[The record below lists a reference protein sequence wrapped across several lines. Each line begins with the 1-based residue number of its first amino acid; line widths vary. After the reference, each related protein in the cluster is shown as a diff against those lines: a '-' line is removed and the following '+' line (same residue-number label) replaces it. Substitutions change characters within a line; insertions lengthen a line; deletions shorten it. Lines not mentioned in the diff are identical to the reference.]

1 MEPLCV
7 QIISAVPINQKLYSS
22 AEKVWGEVCVTK
34 RNFLRW
40 AGVTKRTNV
49 AGSNLL
55 VLQDDM
61 FRKSGN
67 PVKRPF
73 NGDTV
78 FISLRAI
85 FS

>member
-34 RNFLRW
+34 RKFLRW

-49 AGSNLL
+49 AGSNHGGSGQIME
-55 VLQDDM
+55 VEKTSM
-61 FRKSGN
+61 VKSASFA
-67 PVKRPF
+67 R
-73 NGDTV
+73 
-78 FISLRAI
+78 
-85 FS
+85 